1 MDFKE
6 AYQKMLEGN
15 KVRRKDCD
23 SYLFYN
29 SKENKICTADGIIV
43 SGIAFEAALAE
54 DWEVVEER
62 TVVEETKSKVWKPS
76 AGELYY
82 YINSKGE
89 IKFSYYNNR
98 STKDKR
104 RICNIGNYF
113 KTDEEADHMV
123 EKLKVIKELQD
134 FAIENRDEEISWEE
148 DDEYNR
154 YKYSIYFDYRL
165 ESIRVNWTTVAHDS
179 PFNLYFTS
187 LEIAKEAIK
196 TIGEDRIKKY
206 YFDVKD

>member
-1 MDFKE
+1 MNFKE
-6 AYQKMLEGN
+6 AYQKMLEGKKVKRKGWEGWQYYKLIGDNMYYAN
-15 KVRRKDCD
+15 KLIVPNITVED
-23 SYLFYN
+23 SL
-29 SKENKICTADGIIV
+29 AD
-43 SGIAFEAALAE
+43 

-89 IKFSYYNNR
+89 IEFSYYNNR

-113 KTDEEADHMV
+113 KTDDEAEHMV

-179 PFNLYFTS
+179 PFNLYFAS
-187 LEIAKEAIK
+187 KEIAQEAIK
-196 TIGEDRIKKY
+196 KIGEDRIKKY
-206 YFDVKD
+206 YFDIED

>member
-1 MDFKE
+1 MDFKK
-6 AYQKMLEGN
+6 AYQKMLEGK
-15 KVRRKDCD
+15 KVKRKSWKDCD
-23 SYLFYN
+23 CYKLIGDNMYYANKLIASN
-29 SKENKICTADGIIV
+29 ITVEN
-43 SGIAFEAALAE
+43 ALAE

-62 TVVEETKSKVWKPS
+62 TAVEETKSKVWKPS

-113 KTDEEADHMV
+113 KTDEEAGHMV

-154 YKYSIYFDYRL
+154 YKYSIYFDYRW
-165 ESIRVNWTTVAHDS
+165 ESIRINFTTVAHDS
-179 PFNLYFTS
+179 PFNIYFAS
-187 LEIAKEAIK
+187 EKAIHDAIDS
-196 TIGEDRIKKY
+196 IGEDRIKKY
-206 YFDVKD
+206 YFDIGD